1 MSLCPPW
8 QKSREQLISTGHS
21 ETNVPS
27 CLLST
32 WVPIIFPVDSSII
45 QHQNED
51 SDICLDT
58 GGATE

>member
-27 CLLST
+27 CLFSF